1 MTSPLAWECAERSG
15 IGSVLYIWPDMAIL
29 IKGGTIV
36 TATDQYVGDVFIEN
50 DKITTIGAELT
61 IPADRVIEA
70 RGKYVLPGGI
80 DVHTHMDMP
89 FGGTTSADDF
99 ESGTIAAAYGGTT
112 TVVDFAIQYKG
123 QTLHHAWE
131 TWMKKADGKAAIDY
145 GFHMIITELSDQVE
159 QEMDALVAQGVT
171 SFKLFMAYPG
181 VFMLD
186 DASIFRALLRT
197 GQNGGTICM
206 HAENGGVIDVLVKKA
221 LAEGKTA
228 PKYHAL
234 TRPARAEAEATH
246 RAIALAEMAGVPIYI
261 VHLSAAEALEMV
273 TEARDRGLPAYAE
286 TCPQYLFLSY
296 DNYEEPGFDGAKYV
310 MSPPLRGK
318 ETQNRL
324 WRGLAFNDLQAI
336 STDHCPFCMKEQ
348 KELGTG
354 DFSKI
359 PNGAPGIETRMS
371 LVYDGG
377 VRPGRISLNRFV
389 ELTSTSPAKIFG
401 LFPRKGTIAPGSDAD
416 IVIFDPEK
424 RLRLSVKTLHMNVD
438 YNPYEGREVTGA
450 TETVIARG
458 KVVID
463 GGQFVGRAGGGS
475 FLKRSP
481 R

>member
-1 MTSPLAWECAERSG
+1 MTL
-15 IGSVLYIWPDMAIL
+15 L
-29 IKGGTIV
+29 IKHGTIV
-36 TATDQYVGDVFIEN
+36 TATDRYQGDVFIDGER
-50 DKITTIGAELT
+50 ISTIGTSLS
-61 IPADRVIEA
+61 IPADRTIDA
-70 RGKYVLPGGI
+70 TGKYLFPGGI
-80 DVHTHMDMP
+80 DVHTHLDMP

-99 ESGTIAAAYGGTT
+99 ESGTVAAAHGGTT
-112 TVVDFAIQYKG
+112 TIVDFAIQYKG

-131 TWMKKADGKAAIDY
+131 TWMKKAEGKAAIDY
-145 GFHMIITELSDQVE
+145 GFHMIVTDLSDQVE
-159 QEMDALVAQGVT
+159 QEMDALVRQGVT

-186 DASIFRALLRT
+186 DATHLPGAAADRQERRHDL
-197 GQNGGTICM
+197 
-206 HAENGGVIDVLVKKA
+206 HARRERRRDRRVGETA

-246 RAIALAEMAGVPIYI
+246 RAIALAEMADVPIYI

-296 DNYEEPGFDGAKYV
+296 DNYEEPGFEGAKYV
-310 MSPPLRGK
+310 MSPPLRAEGH
-318 ETQNRL
+318 QDRL

-348 KELGTG
+348 KTIGEG

-377 VRPGRISLNRFV
+377 VRTGRISLNRFV

-416 IVIFDPEK
+416 IVVFDPE
-424 RLRLSVKTLHMNVD
+424 RTIRLSARTLHMKVD

-450 TETVIARG
+450 TDTVVSRG
-458 KVVID
+458 RVIVD
-463 GGQFVGRAGGGS
+463 GGTFTGRAGAGA
-475 FLKRSP
+475 FLQRSWRRP
-481 R
+481 ERSWR